1 MITTSKKFKSLNTC
15 EKKAAKLKHINSGS
29 WMRNSEW
36 GHKRS
41 NLLLAMKKPLSKFQ
55 LGTLNDTKETEK
67 KHRTSMK
74 HLIYYDLL
82 TVPRIHAKLF
92 SRVFADVLPL
102 TSMAPSQILT

>member
-1 MITTSKKFKSLNTC
+1 
-15 EKKAAKLKHINSGS
+15 
-29 WMRNSEW
+29 MRNSEW